1 MQNYEEMK
9 AQVLTAIAMAVTA
22 EEIKKEDEAV
32 IVDDIA
38 NIADYIL
45 VDGTRSGMGFTA
57 DAHSEGEEPVLC
69 HFMFREL
76 EAERERL
83 LNKPEWPEDK
93 QWQARAVDADGE
105 WYFYTK
111 EAGRKIFPGICRFI
125 LIENVMWSGLY
136 NYANSRAHAF
146 PAGYDWKESLEFR
159 QS

>member
-1 MQNYEEMK
+1 MTTQDHEAYEAMK

-83 LNKPEWPEDK
+83 LNKPSWNEAPDE
-93 QWQARAVDADGE
+93 AVALAIDADGE
-105 WYFYTK
+105 WVFYESRPT
-111 EAGRKIFPGICRFI
+111 
-125 LIENVMWSGLY
+125 SGQFSWC
-136 NYANSRAHAF
+136 NAQPISISYAVRI

-159 QS
+159 PE